1 MRQSL
6 SRTCLGWIFAASALL
21 CVLSLAASALEIHA
35 PATVAAGQQF
45 TISLGG
51 SGSAAFYLVGPD
63 HILRRNVDLGSNVQI
78 DSSDVQTAGRYKIIL
93 CADSCTSAAF
103 DVTAAQPATLSFFL
117 HPSRVP
123 ISSPDS
129 INGFAFVFDKFSN
142 LVWTPVAVDFQVKAA
157 GGAAI
162 VRKTSAHN
170 GVAWLTMGST
180 PRGGPVKVTAEIGES
195 KEARVVQQV
204 AAEACG
210 LRIKTSASENRD
222 LVTIETDP
230 VLDCSGNPL
239 PDGTI
244 VSFTKVDGAGR
255 STVDVPIK
263 KDVARTQFKLAGSAR
278 VSIACGVVLGN
289 ELDVKGSL

>member
-1 MRQSL
+1 MKL
-6 SRTCLGWIFAASALL
+6 NFGRTFLQPVLTTSALL
-21 CVLSLAASALEIHA
+21 CVLSLAASALEVHA
-35 PATVAAGQQF
+35 PNTVVAGQGF

-51 SGSAAFYLVGPD
+51 SGSATFYLLGPD
-63 HILRRNVDLGSNVQI
+63 RIMKRNVDLGSNVQI
-78 DSSDVQTAGRYKIIL
+78 DSSDVETAGRYKIIL

-103 DVTAAQPATLSFFL
+103 EVTATQPADLSFFL

-129 INGFAFVFDKFSN
+129 INSFAFVFDKFSN
-142 LVWTPVAVDFQVKAA
+142 LVLTPVAVDFQIKAA
-157 GGAAI
+157 AQPAT

-180 PRGGPVKVTAEIGES
+180 PRGGPVKVTAEIGDT

-204 AAEACG
+204 ASEACG
-210 LRIKTSASENRD
+210 LRIKTSASENRG

-230 VLDCSGNPL
+230 VRDCSGNPL

-244 VSFTKVDGAGR
+244 VSFTKVDDAGR

-263 KDVARTQFKLAGSAR
+263 KDVARTQFRLTGSAR

>member
-1 MRQSL
+1 MKRN
-6 SRTCLGWIFAASALL
+6 LGQIYLRWVLVTSALL
-21 CVLSLAASALEIHA
+21 CLLGIAASALEVHA
-35 PATVAAGQQF
+35 PATVVAGQGF
-45 TISLGG
+45 TISLSG
-51 SGSAAFYLVGPD
+51 SGSATFYLVGPD
-63 HILRRNVDLGSNVQI
+63 RIVKRNVNLGSNVRI
-78 DSSDVQTAGRYKIIL
+78 DSSDIETAGRYKIIL
-93 CADSCTSAAF
+93 CSDSCTSTAF
-103 DVTAAQPATLSFFL
+103 DVTEAKPTNLSFFL

-142 LVWTPVAVDFQVKAA
+142 LVLAPVAVDFQVKAA
-157 GGAAI
+157 SGSATA
-162 VRKTSAHN
+162 RKTSSHN
-170 GVAWLTMGST
+170 GVAWLSMGST
-180 PRGGPVKVTAEIGES
+180 PRGGPVKVTAEIGDT
-195 KEARVVQQV
+195 KQARVVQQV

-210 LRIKTSASENRD
+210 LRMKASENRD

-230 VLDCSGNPL
+230 VRDCSGNPL

-244 VSFTKVDGAGR
+244 VSFTKVDDAGR

-263 KDVARTQFKLAGSAR
+263 KDVARTQFKLSGPAR